1 MLDIIASYHFIQGLG
16 CQIIF
21 FKNLTRSVTK
31 HHGELSS
38 CTILAKNNDPILRK
52 RSDGRTDG
60 QTDES
65 DFIGRVFILFGRAS
79 KNQIYLIQS
88 LQTF

>member
-60 QTDES
+60 QTDRQT
-65 DFIGRVFILFGRAS
+65 DRRTRVIL
-79 KNQIYLIQS
+79 
-88 LQTF
+88 